1 MEIKVFLHK
10 LKEVLIK
17 HKYAFIILLIGV
29 SFLLI
34 PESKVDK
41 AQQPIENISETNY
54 LSSETLSEILQTV
67 EGAGQVRVLLSVASG
82 EEILYQADQDVSVS
96 KDNNTTITETVI
108 LVDTNRVE
116 SGLIKQINPPKY
128 LGAVIVCQGADSPTV
143 KLAITQAVSRIVGLS
158 SDKICVLKMK

>member
-1 MEIKVFLHK
+1 MEMKKFLNK
-10 LKEVLIK
+10 LKEALLK
-17 HKYAFIILLIGV
+17 HKYAFIVLLIGI

-34 PESKVDK
+34 PERKVEQT
-41 AQQPIENISETNY
+41 QQPEKNITEMNY
-54 LSSETLSEILQTV
+54 LSSETLSEILQSV

-82 EEILYQADQDVSVS
+82 EEILYQADQDSS
-96 KDNNTTITETVI
+96 ISENNNSTKTETVI
-108 LVDTNRVE
+108 LIDTNRVE

-128 LGAVIVCQGADSPTV
+128 LGAIVVCQGADNPTV

>member
-17 HKYAFIILLIGV
+17 HKYAFIILLIGI

-34 PESKVDK
+34 PERKVDQ

-82 EEILYQADQDVSVS
+82 EEILYQADQDVSIS
-96 KDNNTTITETVI
+96 KDNNTTKTETVI